1 MTADILVCRI
11 KEYKL
16 KDLRMVETN
25 KDNIANKLFLRVAG
39 CA

>member
-1 MTADILVCRI
+1 MTADILVRRI

-25 KDNIANKLFLRVAG
+25 KDNIANKF
-39 CA
+39 CF